1 MIVKNGAPF
10 PTPNDIESSVDITYM
25 YGYIYRYMY
34 IIFKGKYITQFK
46 CPIPSSY
53 KTP

>member
-1 MIVKNGAPF
+1 MIVKNGAP
-10 PTPNDIESSVDITYM
+10 PPPPPPITLRALSYITYM

-46 CPIPSSY
+46 CPIPS
-53 KTP
+53 